1 MVATSTYVLVVL
13 ASWRH
18 MSSCHVSRQG
28 EGRDQCYVTMR
39 PMYETT
45 FAFAYEHVC
54 MYSYVTCFYYNA
66 AT

>member
-1 MVATSTYVLVVL
+1 MCQKVKKARTEGLG
-13 ASWRH
+13 
-18 MSSCHVSRQG
+18 RQAG
-28 EGRDQCYVTMR
+28 RQAGRQGRDQCYVTMR

>member
-1 MVATSTYVLVVL
+1 MTC
-13 ASWRH
+13 RH
-18 MSSCHVSRQG
+18 VMCQG
-28 EGRDQCYVTMR
+28 KEKAGTNVMCYVTMR